1 MFFEQLCKELSSLKE
16 VEALALGGSR
26 ATNSHDEKSDYDL
39 YVYITA
45 AIDEKIR
52 RVILERYCK
61 YLEIGNAFWELE
73 DDCLLNDDIPI
84 DIIYR
89 DLADFAKGLK
99 RTVIDEEASNAY
111 TTCFYHNLQNAKI
124 IYDEKGRLAALK
136 KRYDIPYPEGLRRN
150 IIKRGLDLLSGKLP
164 SYDLQLIKA
173 VSRKDFF
180 SINHR
185 TTAFLE
191 TYFDVIFA
199 INRVSNPGEKRIL
212 EKTKATCKLL
222 PKDYE
227 RNVMRLLNRQYENEE
242 GVTILLREMV
252 DNLKGIID

>member
-1 MFFEQLCKELSSLKE
+1 MHFEQLCKELANLKE

-45 AIDEKIR
+45 PIDENIR
-52 RVILERYCK
+52 REILKRYCK
-61 YLEIGNAFWELE
+61 YLEIGNCYWELE
-73 DDCLLNDDIPI
+73 DDCILNDDIPI

-89 DLADFAKGLK
+89 RLDGFAKGLK
-99 RTVIDEEASNAY
+99 RTIIDEEAGNAY
-111 TTCFYHNLQNAKI
+111 TTCFFDNLINSRI
-124 IYDEKGRLAALK
+124 IYDEKGRLEDLK
-136 KRYDIPYPEGLRRN
+136 KSYDIPYPEGLRRN
-150 IIKRGLDLLSGKLP
+150 IIKRGLELLSGKLP
-164 SYDLQLIKA
+164 SYDSQLIKA
-173 VSRKDFF
+173 VRRKDYF

-199 INRVSNPGEKRIL
+199 INRVSHPGEKRLL
-212 EKTKATCKLL
+212 EKTKTSCKLL

-227 RNVMRLLNRQYENEE
+227 RNIMRLLDKQYENEE
-242 GVTILLREMV
+242 EVTLLLREMV
-252 DNLKGIID
+252 DNLKDIIY